1 MKNRFEGISWS
12 TSWTQDYNNM
22 NPFWQKSQLT
32 TNEELER
39 LDEIDDRI
47 ALMDNYPDA
56 QQLLKNI
63 FKC

>member
-1 MKNRFEGISWS
+1 MKNKFEGISWS

-47 ALMDNYPDA
+47 TLMDNYPDA